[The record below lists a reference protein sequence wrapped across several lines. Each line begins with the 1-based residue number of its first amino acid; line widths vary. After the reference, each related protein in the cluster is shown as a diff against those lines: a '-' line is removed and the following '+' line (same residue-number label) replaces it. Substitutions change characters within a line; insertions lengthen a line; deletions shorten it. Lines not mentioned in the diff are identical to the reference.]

1 MRPFIFAIDMAKK
14 SPARAGDDC
23 YDSDKRRW
31 LIVFFVIKL
40 NRRLILI
47 RFQRQ
52 QIAAQVVDYLFSG
65 IAEEGR

>member
-1 MRPFIFAIDMAKK
+1 MPFIFAIDMAKK
-14 SPARAGDDC
+14 SPARAGEDC

-52 QIAAQVVDYLFSG
+52 
-65 IAEEGR
+65 